1 MFLLVAGEL
10 LPELDPPLLG
20 SCLIHMLR
28 RLPEPLVSC
37 VRGGMHPRSHL
48 ISAQVLVTE
57 ERARLYS
64 MQLMLDLV
72 AQPER
77 GQSDLSISK
86 ACFSACIALR
96 TAMGAAIFAAMRA
109 LCSVRLVTAS
119 TASRFSSR

>member
-1 MFLLVAGEL
+1 MFLLIAGEL

-64 MQLMLDLV
+64 MQLSLDLIAEANKGV
-72 AQPER
+72 QDTETRVLKYYLCVLHA
-77 GQSDLSISK
+77 SKVDFLDL
-86 ACFSACIALR
+86 
-96 TAMGAAIFAAMRA
+96 
-109 LCSVRLVTAS
+109 
-119 TASRFSSR
+119 